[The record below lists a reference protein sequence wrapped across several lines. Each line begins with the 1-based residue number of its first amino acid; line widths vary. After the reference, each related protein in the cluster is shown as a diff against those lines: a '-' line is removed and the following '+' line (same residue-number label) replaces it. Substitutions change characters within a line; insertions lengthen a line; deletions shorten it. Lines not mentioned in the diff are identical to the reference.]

1 MVLTTYTVQVFFVFQ
16 ECISI
21 YDESILMIR
30 TFSLETV
37 GKGHCVLRKL
47 SVKRRNIYTFSEVIG
62 VVQMSYHIQ
71 LEMSI

>member
-1 MVLTTYTVQVFFVFQ
+1 
-16 ECISI
+16 
-21 YDESILMIR
+21 MIR